1 MMRRMRR
8 VVLVALLVVDRG
20 GQNEEAR
27 RGRLEEAAEHPRP
40 AAPPRDSHAIPIV
53 IE

>member
-20 GQNEEAR
+20 GQNEEGR
-27 RGRLEEAAEHPRP
+27 RGRLEEAEQRP
-40 AAPPRDSHAIPIV
+40 AAPRDSYNYK
-53 IE
+53 